1 MVAERIFFNILAFLL
16 FIIMF
21 YRMVKKNDTNYIA
34 ILVIQATGIAFSFF
48 EILMGKLEW
57 TFLKL
62 VSYIMSIAL
71 PIIVIYYE
79 NRNVNIIA
87 KTQLLLVKINL
98 LKNNKTQAK
107 KRLENLISKYP
118 NNYFAHKA
126 LAEIYE
132 TEGGMRKAIDE
143 YVKAIDLQKDDYE
156 SYYKIADLLN
166 SLTKKD
172 EAVSMLQ
179 NLLKIKPNYTNASEL
194 LGQILIENKRYK
206 EAANVYLDAIK
217 YQPENYDLYYN
228 LGIAYIQLNDFN
240 RAKYVYERAAQINH
254 LKYRASFNLGK
265 IAIIYNDLDTAQKY
279 FEQAKSGE
287 EVEAMSNYE
296 LAKIQMYKKDREKAI
311 EYLNKAIQLD
321 ENYVKKVDDEM
332 IFVPIRAYINTKPV
346 KNNVNRK
353 KLNNYELSA
362 KEHLDKTVNVVEKI
376 NDMDKKEIKI
386 DFDKEFKGY
395 EHEDR

>member
-1 MVAERIFFNILAFLL
+1 MVAERIFFNILAFLF